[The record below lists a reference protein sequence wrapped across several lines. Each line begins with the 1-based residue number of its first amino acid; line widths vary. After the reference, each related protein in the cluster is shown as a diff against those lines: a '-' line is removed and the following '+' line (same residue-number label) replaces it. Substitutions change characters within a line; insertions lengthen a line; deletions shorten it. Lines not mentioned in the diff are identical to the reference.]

1 MTMYKIR
8 KHKFIVLILLF
19 ILLYLVS
26 SLYFTR
32 HFFFNTTINGVNV
45 SLKAYNDADDVIRDF
60 VDGYELQL
68 IEREGKSE
76 KITGQD
82 IEMLFNE
89 KTSIFKVCS
98 EQHSFQW
105 IVSLFKK
112 ENYYIKDLFVYHNDS
127 LENKI
132 NNLRCLNKEM
142 TEPQNVSFQYLNGSY
157 IVMEEIKGDKIIPEK
172 LEKAIQ
178 ISILSGKKKLDLDK
192 KNCYKNPRYT
202 LTSDKTLET
211 RNLLNKY
218 VSSNITYKIRS
229 EQEIIDGDIIDEWLI
244 IDENLEVNI
253 DEMQVRQYMNE
264 LAEKYD
270 TVGKKRMFKTSVGKT
285 IEVEGGLYGWKI
297 DRDEET
303 KDLMKNISLGKV
315 IEKEPVYAQKA
326 LSEGDDEIGGTYV
339 EINITRQ
346 YLWFYKKGKLIAQ
359 GPIVTG
365 NPNEGN
371 ATATGIY
378 MLNYKQKGATLMGP
392 GYKVKVN
399 YWMPFFGNIGIH
411 DAGWRYSFGGEIYE
425 TNGTHGCVN
434 VQLYLAKTIF
444 ENIESGIPIIC
455 YKE

>member
-1 MTMYKIR
+1 MKKTGKY
-8 KHKFIVLILLF
+8 KFIILILLF
-19 ILLYLVS
+19 ILLYLIS

-45 SLKAYNDADDVIRDF
+45 SLKTCDDAENIIRNF
-60 VDGYELQL
+60 VDEYELQL

-112 ENYYIKDLFVYHNDS
+112 ENYYIKDLFVYHNNS

-132 NNLRCLNKEM
+132 NNLQCLNKEM
-142 TEPQNVSFQYLNGSY
+142 TEPQNASFQYLNGSY
-157 IVMEEIKGDKIIPEK
+157 VVVEEVKGDKIIPEK

-178 ISILSGKKKLDLDK
+178 ISILNGKKKLDLDK
-192 KNCYKNPRYT
+192 KHCYENPRYT
-202 LTSDKTLET
+202 LTSDKTLKT
-211 RNLLNKY
+211 RDLLNKY
-218 VSSNITYKIRS
+218 VSSNITYRIRS
-229 EQEIIDGDIIDEWLI
+229 EREIIDGDIIDEWLI

-253 DEMQVRQYMNE
+253 DEIQVRQYMNE

-270 TVGKKRMFKTSVGKT
+270 TIGKKRRFKTSIGKT

-297 DRDEET
+297 DRDAET

-326 LSEGDDEIGGTYV
+326 LSEGDDEIGNTYV

-346 YLWFYKKGKLIAQ
+346 YLWFYKNDKLIAQ

-365 NPNEGN
+365 NPNERN

-411 DAGWRYSFGGEIYE
+411 DAGWRYSFGGEIYK

-434 VQLYLAKTIF
+434 VQLYLAKIIF